1 MSNKLKTVVLGA
13 VSVLSVAMPVLA
25 SADEGEVMGG
35 NHQPPTWSYTNN
47 SYTNNSN
54 VNTYNDN
61 NYYAEDNQVMTI
73 DSIYVNYPNEFQQ
86 YDYQG
91 NYISYGYYGNDG
103 YWYNYSDDFGYRMY
117 NWNDN
122 YYYY

>member
-13 VSVLSVAMPVLA
+13 VSVLPVVIPVFA

-35 NHQPPTWSYTNN
+35 NHQPPTWSYVNHTGA
-47 SYTNNSN
+47 
-54 VNTYNDN
+54 NTYNDN
-61 NYYAEDNQVMTI
+61 NYYAEDNQVMTT
-73 DSIYVNYPNEFQQ
+73 DSIYVNYPNEFQY

-91 NYISYGYYGNDG
+91 NYISYGYYDNDG
-103 YWYNYSDDFGYRMY
+103 YWYNYIDDYGYRMY

>member
-13 VSVLSVAMPVLA
+13 VSVLPVAMPVLA

-35 NHQPPTWSYTNN
+35 NHQPPAWSYTNN
-47 SYTNNSN
+47 TG

-61 NYYAEDNQVMTI
+61 KYYAEDNHAMTT
-73 DSIYVNYPNEFQQ
+73 DSIYVNYPNEFQH

-91 NYISYGYYGNDG
+91 NYISYGYYGNDS
-103 YWYNYSDDFGYRMY
+103 YCYNYTDEFGYRMY
-117 NWNDN
+117 NWNGN

>member
-1 MSNKLKTVVLGA
+1 MSNKLKTIVLGA
-13 VSVLSVAMPVLA
+13 VSVLPAVMPVFA

-35 NHQPPTWSYTNN
+35 NHQPPAWSYTSNA
-47 SYTNNSN
+47 N

-61 NYYAEDNQVMTI
+61 NYYAEDNQAMTTDFI
-73 DSIYVNYPNEFQQ
+73 HVNYPNEFQH

-103 YWYNYSDDFGYRMY
+103 YWYNYTDDFGYRMY
-117 NWNDN
+117 NWNGN

>member
-1 MSNKLKTVVLGA
+1 MSNKLKTVVLGT

-35 NHQPPTWSYTNN
+35 NHQPPAWSYTNN
-47 SYTNNSN
+47 TTA
-54 VNTYNDN
+54 NTYNDN
-61 NYYAEDNQVMTI
+61 NQYAEDNQVMAP
-73 DSIYVNYPNEFQQ
+73 DSIYVNYPNEFQY

-103 YWYNYSDDFGYRMY
+103 YWHNYTDDFGYRLY
-117 NWNDN
+117 NWNGN

>member
-13 VSVLSVAMPVLA
+13 VSVLLAVMPVLA

-35 NHQPPTWSYTNN
+35 NHQPPTWSYVNHT
-47 SYTNNSN
+47 S

-61 NYYAEDNQVMTI
+61 NYYAEDNQAMTT
-73 DSIYVNYPNEFQQ
+73 DSIYVNYPNEFQH
-86 YDYQG
+86 YD
-91 NYISYGYYGNDG
+91 YYGNDG
-103 YWYNYSDDFGYRMY
+103 YWYNYTDDFGYRLY
-117 NWNDN
+117 NWNGN